1 MTNFP
6 IALAAGFAVLL
17 IIVMIGVRS
26 ASRARKNTTDGSG
39 DAAAWPIQG
48 LIKHFR
54 PEMERRMAERNG
66 AFSEAAE

>member
-6 IALAAGFAVLL
+6 IALAAGFTVLL

-39 DAAAWPIQG
+39 DAAISTSDSSAADCG
-48 LIKHFR
+48 
-54 PEMERRMAERNG
+54 G
-66 AFSEAAE
+66 ADGGGCD